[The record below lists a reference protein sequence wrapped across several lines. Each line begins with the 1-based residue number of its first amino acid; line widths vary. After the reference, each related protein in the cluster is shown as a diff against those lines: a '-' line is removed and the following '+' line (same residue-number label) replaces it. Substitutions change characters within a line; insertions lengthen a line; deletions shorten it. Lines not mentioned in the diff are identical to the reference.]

1 MTRLKTDDLTAI
13 RVWTA
18 YERRLH
24 ACTGES
30 LFSLAARTVGLAPEP
45 ALQTIRG
52 LRVAAVPISS
62 GEGFIPGFAE
72 SLASIAAHLGF
83 TAEVM
88 VPDEAGFVQARRE
101 GYDLAIWADDDTYL
115 AEHLHS
121 GFQAENGQATG
132 AGFATA
138 LLCLRRIASMEKAT
152 EAKSPILVLGCGPVG
167 LSGARTAL
175 ASGADVVLCDLD
187 TNKARRTAERLCTET
202 GREPGWCTASDLSSA
217 SEEIPVFSH
226 SGGSVSQTLSRIS
239 CLLDA
244 APTDGCFP
252 LARLEPGACIAA
264 PCVPCSWPASFRLWH
279 DPLQLGTAVML
290 IAAALERH
298 I

>member
-1 MTRLKTDDLTAI
+1 MTRLKADDIVAMSA
-13 RVWTA
+13 WPE
-18 YERRLH
+18 YERRLS

-30 LFSLAARTVGLAPEP
+30 LFSLAARTVGLTPEVV
-45 ALQTIRG
+45 AQGIHG

-62 GEGFIPGFAE
+62 GEGRISGFAE
-72 SLASIAAHLGF
+72 SLALIAAQLDF
-83 TAEVM
+83 TAAVM

-101 GYDLAIWADDDTYL
+101 GYDLVIWADDDTYL
-115 AEHLHS
+115 AENLHS
-121 GFQAENGQATG
+121 GFQAENGRATG

-138 LLCLRRIASMEKAT
+138 LLCLRRIASMQT
-152 EAKSPILVLGCGPVG
+152 TTDVKSPVVILGCGPVG
-167 LSGARTAL
+167 LSGARTVL

-187 TNKARRTAERLCTET
+187 TGKARQSAELLYAET
-202 GREPGWCTASDLSSA
+202 GREAGWCTAADLSSA
-217 SEEIPVFSH
+217 SEEIPVFSL
-226 SGGSVSQTLSRIS
+226 SGSRAQTLPRMT

-252 LARLEPGACIAA
+252 LARLEAGACIAA

-290 IAAALERH
+290 LAAALERR